1 MANETRTNSDL
12 NRRDAVDA
20 DRRTTNPDANPDPI
34 TGAPGSHP
42 IGTGVGAAAAGATGA
57 FIGSVV
63 PGVGTVVGGAV
74 GAVVGAV
81 AGGLVGKGV
90 AEGVNP
96 SVENEY
102 WRDNYASRPYV
113 TTGAKYEEYE
123 PAYRY
128 GWESRAKYPERSF
141 DEAHSDLS
149 SGWQK
154 FKGKSELEWDKA
166 KLATRDAWN
175 RVEDKFPGRSHA
187 DDMRRSDAP
196 STANPSARDV
206 MTEPINDPDRSM

>member
-1 MANETRTNSDL
+1 V
-12 NRRDAVDA
+12 NRRDVVDA

-42 IGTGVGAAAAGATGA
+42 VGTGVGAAAAGAAGA
-57 FIGSVV
+57 AIGSVI
-63 PGVGTVVGGAV
+63 PGVGTVAGGVV
-74 GAVVGAV
+74 GAVVGSV

-102 WRDNYASRPYV
+102 WRENYASRPYV
-113 TTGAKYEEYE
+113 ATGSTYEEYE

-128 GWESRAKYPERSF
+128 GWESRARYPDRSF
-141 DEAHSDLS
+141 DEAHGDLS
-149 SGWQK
+149 SGWDK
-154 FKGKSELEWDKA
+154 FKGKSKLEWDKA

-175 RVEDKFPGRSHA
+175 RVEDKFSSHRSHA
-187 DDMRRSDAP
+187 DDMRSTSAP
-196 STANPSARDV
+196 STANPSTRDV
-206 MTEPINDPDRSM
+206 MTEPLNDPDRSV